1 LPIGNHPFLFQ
12 ALGKSADRN
21 REREQNKR
29 FLAWFSFRGT
39 TPLFSRF
46 IRFKALLMSERE
58 MAQLIR
64 SDNGSKFITKEL
76 QSWLEEMWIWNE
88 LLAIR
93 LTMAKWGL

>member
-1 LPIGNHPFLFQ
+1 
-12 ALGKSADRN
+12 
-21 REREQNKR
+21 
-29 FLAWFSFRGT
+29 
-39 TPLFSRF
+39 
-46 IRFKALLMSERE
+46 MSERE